1 MSVTRGQETR
11 RGHMRRREWK
21 LIKKGVLGGTYTKC
35 VTSRQKGG
43 HWVREAAGIWGGGSR
58 LEGEKSK
65 QKLRVFVKAMGEI
78 YSLVC

>member
-1 MSVTRGQETR
+1 MYVCVCDVCIYVCVCLYAMSVTRGQETR

-43 HWVREAAGIWGGGSR
+43 HWVREAAGIWGGG
-58 LEGEKSK
+58 EQVG
-65 QKLRVFVKAMGEI
+65 G
-78 YSLVC
+78 

>member
-1 MSVTRGQETR
+1 MEAYKEGGIGGDVYKMCDIEAERGT
-11 RGHMRRREWK
+11 
-21 LIKKGVLGGTYTKC
+21 LGQGS
-35 VTSRQKGG
+35 SRNMG
-43 HWVREAAGIWGGGSR
+43 GGGSR